1 MNHTFE
7 IVGFEYIKELLKT
20 AANTAQGKKTAEQLM
35 PFLSE
40 SELRKNLRDTTQ
52 ARKMLEEIGTPP
64 IPSMEDIGETIDK
77 CVRGE
82 LLAPEELEQIGMFIT
97 AVQRMQS
104 YLDKGKEKAIGLAY
118 YCDNLVWHQQLGE
131 DIARSIRNGK
141 VDDYASPYLTDVRR
155 KLQNLEQEIMEK
167 TEKVMRSNR
176 AYLADSFVVSRNGR
190 NCIPVKKEYK
200 SKISGSVI
208 DTSST
213 GATVFMEPS
222 QTASLR
228 ETLDILKIEEDGE
241 ERRIIYTLMNLVAD
255 YEIELLENKRVIEI
269 LDFVFAKGKLSM
281 DLKAVEPSVNLQR
294 YICLKQARHP
304 MLPLEQC
311 VPLDFE
317 IGNGISGVVIT
328 GPNTG
333 GKTVAIKTVALL
345 SLMACTGLHVPCE
358 MADIC
363 MNNQVL
369 CDIGDGQNITD
380 NLSTFSSHM
389 TNVMEILKQID
400 DDSLVVLDELGS
412 GTDPTEGMGIA
423 IAVLEELRKSK
434 CLFLVTT
441 HYPEVKEYA
450 NRHEEI
456 ENARMA
462 FDQES
467 LRPLY
472 RLEIGKSGDSCALYI
487 ARRLGMPANIIKMA
501 AMEAYGTIPESFFKE
516 LNLNDQEDSYQKNVA
531 PKIQRVQ
538 EVKKEAVHGDGLH
551 RGDSVIVLPEQ
562 KIGIVAREADLHGN
576 VLVQIQ
582 HEKKL
587 MNHKRL
593 KLKVAATE
601 LYPEDY
607 DFSIIFDTV
616 ENRKARHK
624 MGKGYQGSLE
634 IHMEELD

>member
-20 AANTAQGKKTAEQLM
+20 AANTAQGKKKAEQLM

-222 QTASLR
+222 QTAILR

-281 DLKAVEPSVNLQR
+281 DLRAVEPSINLQR

-345 SLMACTGLHVPCE
+345 SLMACSGLHVPCE
-358 MADIC
+358 TADIC

-456 ENARMA
+456 ANARMA

-472 RLEIGKSGDSCALYI
+472 QLEIGKSGDSCALYI

-501 AMEAYGTIPESFFKE
+501 AMEAYGTIPESFYKE

-538 EVKKEAVHGDGLH
+538 EVKKEAVHGEGLH

-562 KIGIVAREADLHGN
+562 KIGIVVREADLHGN

-624 MGKGYQGSLE
+624 MGKGYQESLE